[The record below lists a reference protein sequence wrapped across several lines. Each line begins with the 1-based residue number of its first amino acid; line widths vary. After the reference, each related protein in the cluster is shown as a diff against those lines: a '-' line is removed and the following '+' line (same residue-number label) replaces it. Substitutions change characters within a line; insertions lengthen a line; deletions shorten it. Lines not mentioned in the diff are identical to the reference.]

1 MYSVVIVD
9 DVKGIVEGLKALFK
23 REFPFCSVVGCAFD
37 GTEGYETCMEI
48 IPDIVITDIRMLQ
61 CDGLEMIDRLL
72 AEGCTSKFIILSGYS
87 EFEYAKK
94 GIQLGVKFYINKPV
108 EEEELHHC
116 ISSVIEEIES
126 ERTRQL
132 EMDGYKIRIK
142 NNIKNLKEFI
152 IRDILDTGNENTR
165 EFKGLLESIDFPFH
179 ADHYTCVLLEAE
191 GEALDKEEYEILQ
204 GTLQD
209 TFSKYGDI
217 YTFRY
222 TTAHVGMLAA
232 ARGNNVVS
240 SSFNELITSA
250 RNKAAN
256 QLKRILTIGV
266 GRTFQCWEEI
276 SESFQSAN
284 QSLNYKWI
292 KGTGRLI
299 DFSDI
304 ESQPVDDTVIDEQ
317 DMKNLEEYIQ
327 NAEREACN
335 HLINHIFEKIYRCR
349 VSRSKIQLQCF
360 NLVLLGIRSVSYNRF
375 QHSEWI
381 RAEIVPLEG
390 VSSFHTMEELKT
402 WVKTS
407 LHKVNDL
414 HSASMVSQER
424 DVIFEIKKY
433 VADNYH
439 QNISLA
445 DLSAR
450 FYLNPHYLSQLF
462 HEKTGQTYLNYLMRI
477 RVNHAKELLDQTDMK
492 IYEIC
497 EAVGYID
504 TTYFSRLFEKFV
516 GCKPSAFRK
525 KRRDS
530 STS

>member
-9 DVKGIVEGLKALFK
+9 DEKGIVEGLKALFK
-23 REFPFCSVVGCAFD
+23 RELPLCSVVGCAFD
-37 GTEGYETCMEI
+37 GTEGYEICMEI
-48 IPDIVITDIRMLQ
+48 VPDIVITDIRMLQ
-61 CDGLEMIDRLL
+61 CDGLEMIDRLI
-72 AEGCTSKFIILSGYS
+72 AKGCISKFIILSGYS

-108 EEEELHHC
+108 EEEELHYC
-116 ISSVIEEIES
+116 ISNVIEEIEA
-126 ERTRQL
+126 ERTKLL
-132 EMDGYKIRIK
+132 EMDEYKIRSK

-152 IRDILDTGNENTR
+152 IRDFLDTGNENTR
-165 EFKGLLESIDFPFH
+165 EFKDLLESIDFPFH
-179 ADHYTCVLLEAE
+179 ADYYTCVLLEAE
-191 GEALDKEEYEILQ
+191 GGTLDQDEYDILQ
-204 GTLQD
+204 WTLQD
-209 TFSKYGDI
+209 TFYKYGDI

-222 TTAHVGMLAA
+222 TPAHVGVLVA
-232 ARGNNVVS
+232 ARKNSEHS
-240 SSFNELITSA
+240 SSFNGLIKSA
-250 RNKAAN
+250 KNKATN
-256 QLKRILTIGV
+256 QLKRLLTIGV
-266 GRTFQCWEEI
+266 GRTLQCWEEI
-276 SESFQSAN
+276 SESFQTAN
-284 QSLNYKWI
+284 ESLNYKWI
-292 KGTGRLI
+292 KGSGTLI
-299 DFSDI
+299 DFGDI
-304 ESQPVDDTVIDEQ
+304 ENQPVEDTVIDEQ

-327 NAEREACN
+327 NSEREACN
-335 HLINHIFEKIYRCR
+335 RLINHIFEKLYRFR

-390 VSSFHTMEELKT
+390 VLSFHTMEELKT

-407 LHKVNDL
+407 LDKVIDL
-414 HSASMVSQER
+414 HSAGMVSQER
-424 DVIFEIKKY
+424 DVILEIKKY
-433 VADNYH
+433 VAANYH

-462 HEKTGQTYLNYLMRI
+462 HEKTGGTYLNYLMRI
-477 RVNHAKELLDQTDMK
+477 RVNHAKELLDQTEMK

-504 TTYFSRLFEKFV
+504 TTHFSRVFEKFV
-516 GCKPSAFRK
+516 GCKPSEYRK

-530 STS
+530 GAS